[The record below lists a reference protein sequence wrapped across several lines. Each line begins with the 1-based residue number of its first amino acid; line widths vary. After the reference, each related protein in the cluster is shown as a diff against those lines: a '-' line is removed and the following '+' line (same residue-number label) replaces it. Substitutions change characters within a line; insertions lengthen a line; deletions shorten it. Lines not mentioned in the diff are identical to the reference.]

1 MRKVK
6 QKKESVRTVQEFVE
20 YAQAPMRNVLE
31 DKTKNIKHFIY
42 LLDQAATVGNM
53 VCGSLAKSMFT
64 AYKRDKGVAPLP
76 FPPNGVPL
84 IPEDGLLPHQWE
96 AVIANRD
103 LTRAS
108 VYHLFFKAIIERYNP
123 PPGKCVIMDGAPNH
137 QLSKEEYDRTK
148 SEAFSRPYYVET
160 TDPGAQPGGPQVTM
174 SSREV
179 RIFGSLQ
186 RNLFI

>member
-1 MRKVK
+1 MKYRD
-6 QKKESVRTVQEFVE
+6 FF
-20 YAQAPMRNVLE
+20 L
-31 DKTKNIKHFIY
+31 
-42 LLDQAATVGNM
+42 AATW
-53 VCGSLAKSMFT
+53 T
-64 AYKRDKGVAPLP
+64 
-76 FPPNGVPL
+76 L
-84 IPEDGLLPHQWE
+84 IF
-96 AVIANRD
+96 A
-103 LTRAS
+103 
-108 VYHLFFKAIIERYNP
+108 LFFRYNP